1 MKFSKV
7 LALATA
13 VAAVSTLTLTAF
25 ADRDFMGEL
34 TAEEHTGSAG
44 WAGGTWLVGSD
55 AKCMDNPLT
64 IADLEAADYIEI
76 SYESTEIPPM
86 AEGATEGAKLTFCYK
101 FATAVDE
108 DGKATKMEAYLPAGW
123 MEWGPSGET
132 GNTYAS
138 MDYFSWDVKEAD
150 TLKISCDDILASL
163 KVDKSEILYLWQ
175 FGLGNNTYTF
185 DEEWVDNADLGADYY
200 ITVTDVKLVG
210 EAAPEEPEAP
220 EAPEDDTPETPEAP
234 EAPEAPEDDTPATD
248 NEKPN
253 TNTGVEGIALVAG
266 IAVLAAGAVVVS
278 KRK

>member
-210 EAAPEEPEAP
+210 EAAPETDA
-220 EAPEDDTPETPEAP
+220 
-234 EAPEAPEDDTPATD
+234 PATD
-248 NEKPN
+248 APETDAPATDAPATDAPAADEKPN

>member
-1 MKFSKV
+1 MKLSKV

-13 VAAVSTLTLTAF
+13 VAAASTLTLTAF
-25 ADRDFMGEL
+25 ADRNFMGEL

-55 AKCMDNPLT
+55 AKCMDTPIT
-64 IADLEAADYIEI
+64 IVDLKAYDYIEI
-76 SYESTEIPPM
+76 SYEATEIPPM

-150 TLKISCDDILASL
+150 TIKISCDDILASL
-163 KVDKSEILYLWQ
+163 NVDESEILYMWQ

-185 DEEWVDNADLGADYY
+185 DEEWVENADLGADYY
-200 ITVTDVKLVG
+200 ITVTDVKIVG
-210 EAAPEEPEAP
+210 PEYPS
-220 EAPEDDTPETPEAP
+220 EDN
-234 EAPEAPEDDTPATD
+234 PATD
-248 NEKPN
+248 APATDAPATDAPATDAPAVDDKPN